1 MICHFVSFTASNK
14 VTLLGHSL
22 ISGDFTE
29 NILETLK
36 DVELVIFPLNFRIVI
51 DRTSRTDEDCSWP
64 LVLTMR
70 GAAANFI

>member
-1 MICHFVSFTASNK
+1 M
-14 VTLLGHSL
+14 TLLGHSL

-36 DVELVIFPLNFRIVI
+36 DVELVFFSSVNFRIVI